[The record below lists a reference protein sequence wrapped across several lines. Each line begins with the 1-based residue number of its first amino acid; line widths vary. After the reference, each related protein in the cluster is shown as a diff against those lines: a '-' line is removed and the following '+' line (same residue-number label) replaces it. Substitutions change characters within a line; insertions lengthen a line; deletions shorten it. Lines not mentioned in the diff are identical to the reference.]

1 MNFISG
7 ECEELFLDY
16 TNPSNPFGQKKDKR
30 IENWISLLSKIPSL
44 ENAKSDL
51 LSGVSIKGKCSG
63 ADEETIENLLSELLP
78 WRKGPFKINNTFIDS
93 EWRSNLKWDRFLE
106 LDLDLKGKTILDVG
120 SGNGYYAFRML
131 GQEAEAILCLEPNL
145 THFSQFLAI
154 NHFIQTNKIRMLP
167 ERLETLGMKDTHF
180 DVVFSMG
187 LLYHQRDPS
196 KHLNSLRN
204 RLREEGQ
211 LVIETIVVSNE
222 YGDYL
227 EPKGPY
233 ASMPNVHFVHTDKGF
248 RDLAKKEG
256 LKVVHKSTEVQTTL
270 NEQRKT
276 KWMPFKSYESAILET
291 NQDITVENFSA
302 PKRKFYLLERSG

>member
-1 MNFISG
+1 MTFISA
-7 ECEELFLDY
+7 ECEEIFTDY
-16 TNPSNPFGQKKDKR
+16 MDLNNPFGQKKDKR

-44 ENAKSDL
+44 EDAKSDL
-51 LSGVSIKGKCSG
+51 LSGVNIKGKCNGS
-63 ADEETIENLLSELLP
+63 DEEAIENLLSELLP

-106 LDLDLKGKTILDVG
+106 LDLDLKDKTILDVG

-145 THFSQFLAI
+145 IHFSQFLAI
-154 NHFIQTNKIRMLP
+154 NHFIKTIKIRMLP
-167 ERLETLGMKDTHF
+167 ERLEDVEMKETYF

-204 RLREEGQ
+204 RMKEEGR
-211 LVIETIVVSNE
+211 LVIETIVASNE
-222 YGDYL
+222 YGDYI
-227 EPKGPY
+227 EPKESY

-248 RDLAKKEG
+248 IDLAEKEG
-256 LKVVHKSTEVQTTL
+256 LKVVQSSTEVQTTL
-270 NEQRKT
+270 NEQRQT
-276 KWMPFKSYESAILET
+276 KWMPFKSYEYAVMEA
-291 NQDITVENFSA
+291 NQDITVENFPA
-302 PKRKFYLLERSG
+302 PKRKFYVLEKFS

>member
-1 MNFISG
+1 MNFISI

-16 TNPSNPFGQKKDKR
+16 MNPNNPFGQKKDKR
-30 IENWISLLSKIPSL
+30 IENWIGLLSKTPSL
-44 ENAKSDL
+44 EDAKSDF
-51 LSGVSIKGKCSG
+51 LSGVTIKGRCNGS
-63 ADEETIENLLSELLP
+63 DEEAIENLLFELLP
-78 WRKGPFKINNTFIDS
+78 WRKGPFKINNIFIDS

-106 LDLDLKGKTILDVG
+106 LDLDLKNKTILDVG

-145 THFSQFLAI
+145 IHFSQFLAI
-154 NHFIQTNKIRMLP
+154 NHFIKTNRIRMLP
-167 ERLETLGMKDTHF
+167 ERLETLEMKDTRF

-204 RLREEGQ
+204 RLKEEGQ
-211 LVIETIVVSNE
+211 LVIETIVASNE

-227 EPKGPY
+227 EPNGPY

-248 RDLAKKEG
+248 RGLAQKEG
-256 LKVVHKSTEVQTTL
+256 LKVIRNSTEVQTTL
-270 NEQRKT
+270 NEQRQT
-276 KWMPFKSYESAILET
+276 KWMPFKSYESAVLET
-291 NQDITVENFSA
+291 NQDITVENFPA
-302 PKRKFYLLERSG
+302 PKRKFYVLERRS